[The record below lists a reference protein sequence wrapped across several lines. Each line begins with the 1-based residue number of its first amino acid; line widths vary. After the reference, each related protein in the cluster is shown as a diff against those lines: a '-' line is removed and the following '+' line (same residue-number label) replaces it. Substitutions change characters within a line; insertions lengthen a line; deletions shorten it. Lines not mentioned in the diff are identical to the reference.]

1 MTATLAAVAEA
12 LAALGELG
20 LLVECPDVSWGE
32 CNKGDSGKFY
42 NYTTGDMCTECHG
55 TGYVPRTDAGMEDV
69 LAALARAGY
78 DLFVERG
85 PSGKRSWRAR
95 RYMPPSFD
103 SFGGELYGWAVEF
116 DPTDAASIHTAL
128 LAAAYDAVHAVSH
141 EGLLQRQRPC
151 GVPVA
156 PQPDRSGPAACGR
169 RG

>member
-1 MTATLAAVAEA
+1 MTPTLAAVAEA
-12 LAALGELG
+12 LAALGERS
-20 LLVECPDVSWGE
+20 LLVPCNGVTYFIELRWSFHCNDGKAGPGDDLRECA
-32 CNKGDSGKFY
+32 
-42 NYTTGDMCTECHG
+42 TCHG

-95 RYMPPSFD
+95 RYIPPSFD

-128 LAAAYDAVHAVSH
+128 LAAAAAA
-141 EGLLQRQRPC
+141 
-151 GVPVA
+151 A
-156 PQPDRSGPAACGR
+156 PQSTGR
-169 RG
+169 KASE